1 MKARSVLALIGAII
15 LAAGVMTSF
24 AAGKKCGKLCK
35 TDIATCR
42 TNVGTPASCTGE
54 TKEEKR
60 ACKSARKIARKQ
72 CRTSFIASCKLPT
85 APPDACSPS
94 GAFIDAALDTL

>member
-24 AAGKKCGKLCK
+24 AAGKKCPKVCK

-42 TNVGTPASCTGE
+42 ASVGLPSGCTQ
-54 TKEEKR
+54 TVKAEKQ
-60 ACKSARKIARKQ
+60 ACKKARKLARAQ
-72 CRTSFIASCKLPT
+72 CRKSLIASCHLNSDPLV
-85 APPDACSPS
+85 CSPS

>member
-24 AAGKKCGKLCK
+24 AAGKKCPKLCK

-42 TNVGTPASCTGE
+42 DGVGLPSTCTGE
-54 TKEEKR
+54 KAEKR
-60 ACKSARKIARKQ
+60 ACKTAKRIARKQ
-72 CRTSFIASCKLPT
+72 CRTSLIASCK
-85 APPDACSPS
+85 ANPDPAVCSPS
-94 GAFIDAALDTL
+94 GAFIDAELDTL

>member
-24 AAGKKCGKLCK
+24 AAGKKCPKVCKPDIQACQTAVGPPSGCTQTDKAEKRTCK
-35 TDIATCR
+35 T
-42 TNVGTPASCTGE
+42 
-54 TKEEKR
+54 
-60 ACKSARKIARKQ
+60 ARKLARKQ
-72 CRTSFIASCKLPT
+72 CKKSFILSCH
-85 APPDACSPS
+85 ANPDPAVCSPS